1 MISNFFTRPS
11 FLYSN
16 YGEKNKQ
23 HKCSDN
29 DKNDDDI
36 KEKDISDTRLY
47 EWKWSK
53 HTNQMNQKSKKRRN
67 KYNNASHEHF
77 IHDFNRF
84 NRFEQNEQNDKIQ
97 AETNEYIDEYKT
109 IDTPKLRKQNKQKN
123 NEDDVYA
130 FKYKFTRDNDKEKIN
145 EKQSRISLIQ
155 TNINPYL
162 KKNKYIDDIKIQ
174 DNYLRPMNSNME
186 LQ

>member
-1 MISNFFTRPS
+1 MNMISNFFTTPS

-23 HKCSDN
+23 YKCSDN

-36 KEKDISDTRLY
+36 KEKDVSNRQLH

-97 AETNEYIDEYKT
+97 AETNVYIDEYKT
-109 IDTPKLRKQNKQKN
+109 IDNQKIQKQNKQKN
-123 NEDDVYA
+123 
-130 FKYKFTRDNDKEKIN
+130 R
-145 EKQSRISLIQ
+145 Q
-155 TNINPYL
+155 
-162 KKNKYIDDIKIQ
+162 KKGFEPLFLNRHFMDIK
-174 DNYLRPMNSNME
+174 DVKK
-186 LQ
+186 